1 MMARWAACPHEG
13 LSIGF
18 PITAARLA
26 EPVRMCAMASD
37 KKIAANRRNA
47 QSSTGPRTANG
58 KARSRSNARRH
69 GLSIAIGATEEVR
82 CLAAA
87 LVASAPPHARSAQ
100 LSEAAL
106 VVAEAAFDLQR
117 VNAAKRAVMATV
129 ERELESKKAVAGA
142 APSASADVVL
152 ARAYCRAL
160 PLLQRLDRYG
170 RRAFSRHAAAKRVF
184 ARQVATVDA
193 IESSL
198 GE

>member
-1 MMARWAACPHEG
+1 
-13 LSIGF
+13 
-18 PITAARLA
+18 
-26 EPVRMCAMASD
+26 MCVMASD

-82 CLAAA
+82 RLAAA

-106 VVAEAAFDLQR
+106 VVAKAAFDLQR